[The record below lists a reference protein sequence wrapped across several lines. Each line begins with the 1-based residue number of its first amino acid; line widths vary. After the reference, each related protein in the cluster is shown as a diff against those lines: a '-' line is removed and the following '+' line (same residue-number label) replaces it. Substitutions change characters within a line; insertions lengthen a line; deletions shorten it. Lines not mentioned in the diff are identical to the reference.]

1 MSPSATPLL
10 RVEDLRIAY
19 QGSQGRPDA
28 VAVDGLSFE
37 IHRGET
43 LALVGESGC
52 GKSTT
57 GLALLRL
64 LPASARIRARRLD
77 FEGRGLLT
85 LDERALRSVR
95 GGGIGMVF
103 QDALSALNPIMRV
116 GDQVAEAVR
125 LHRRCSAR
133 EARDEALAL
142 LERVRIPEAA
152 RRMREYPQRLSGG
165 MRQRIVIAMALAGR
179 PSLLVADEPT
189 TALDV
194 TIQAQIL
201 TLLRSLQRELDMG
214 LLLITH
220 DLGVVA
226 EMADRVAVMRDGV
239 CVESRP
245 AAALYADPQHP
256 YTRALLAS
264 RPGAAAIGAEW
275 QAFA

>member
-1 MSPSATPLL
+1 MSACATPLL

-19 QGSQGRPDA
+19 QGSRGRPDA

-64 LPASARIRARRLD
+64 LPASARISARRLD
-77 FEGRGLLT
+77 FAGRGLLT
-85 LDERALRSVR
+85 LDERALQSVR

-165 MRQRIVIAMALAGR
+165 MRQRIVIAIALAGR

-264 RPGAAAIGAEW
+264 RPGAAAIGAEL
-275 QAFA
+275 QASA